1 MEAKNAKNITLDEI
15 VFEGRNKDYGAY
27 SLRKNYSR
35 YLTRAALIGIGLFG
49 GALLAAWGFNRY
61 AANKQEDLQS
71 VEIDLSKLKEDQP
84 EEKKPDIPP
93 PPPEPEPPKPEVAQI
108 KFIPPEP
115 KADEEVKNEEPPPKV
130 EEVENKVISNVTK
143 EGIETEEVAAAPPP
157 VEAPKPAEIEQ
168 PREDEIFT
176 TVEQN
181 PEFPGGLKE
190 MYAFIGKNLKYPS
203 AAQRANVSGKVFA
216 KFVVERDGRIG
227 DVQILKGIGFGCDE
241 EAQRVIKSM
250 PKWNPGKQNGRQ
262 VRVFFTMPINFQ
274 LE

>member
-1 MEAKNAKNITLDEI
+1 MEAKNASNITLDEI

-35 YLTRAALIGIGLFG
+35 YLTKASLIGIGIFG
-49 GALLAAWGFNRY
+49 GALLAAWSFN
-61 AANKQEDLQS
+61 KFGGSDQEELQS
-71 VEIDLSKLKEDQP
+71 VEIDLSKLKEEKQ

-93 PPPEPEPPKPEVAQI
+93 PPLEPEPPKQEIAQI

-115 KADEEVKNEEPPPKV
+115 KADDEVKNEEPPPKV
-130 EEVENKVISNVTK
+130 EEVENKVISNINK
-143 EGIETEEVAAAPPP
+143 EGAETEEVAAAPPP

-176 TVEQN
+176 TVEQQ
-181 PEFPGGLKE
+181 PEFPGGQRE

-203 AAQRANVSGKVFA
+203 QAQRANVSGRVFA

-250 PKWNPGKQNGRQ
+250 PKWNPGKQNGRS

>member
-1 MEAKNAKNITLDEI
+1 MEAKNASNITLDEI
-15 VFEGRNKDYGAY
+15 VFEGRNKEYGAY

-35 YLTRAALIGIGLFG
+35 YLTKASVIGIGIFG
-49 GALLAAWGFNRY
+49 GALLAAWSV
-61 AANKQEDLQS
+61 NKFGGNKEEELQT
-71 VEIDLSKLKEDQP
+71 VEIDLSKLKEEKQ

-93 PPPEPEPPKPEVAQI
+93 PPPEPEPPKQEIAQI

-130 EEVENKVISNVTK
+130 EEVENKVISNVNK
-143 EGIETEEVAAAPPP
+143 EGVETEEVAAAPPP
-157 VEAPKPAEIEQ
+157 VEAPKPAEIAQ
-168 PREDEIFT
+168 PKEDEIFT
-176 TVEQN
+176 TVEQQ

-203 AAQRANVSGKVFA
+203 AAQRANISGRVFA
-216 KFVVERDGRIG
+216 KFVVEKDGRIG

-250 PKWNPGKQNGRQ
+250 PKWNPGKQNGRS

>member
-1 MEAKNAKNITLDEI
+1 MEAKNASNITLDEI

-35 YLTRAALIGIGLFG
+35 YLTKASLIGIGIFG
-49 GALLAAWGFNRY
+49 GALLAAWSFN
-61 AANKQEDLQS
+61 KFGGSDQEELQS
-71 VEIDLSKLKEDQP
+71 VEIDLSKLKEEKQ

-93 PPPEPEPPKPEVAQI
+93 PPPEPEPPKQEIAQI

-115 KADEEVKNEEPPPKV
+115 KADDEVKNEEPPPKV
-130 EEVENKVISNVTK
+130 EEVENKVISNINK
-143 EGIETEEVAAAPPP
+143 EGAETEEVAAAPPP

-176 TVEQN
+176 TVEQQ
-181 PEFPGGLKE
+181 PEFPGGQRE

-203 AAQRANVSGKVFA
+203 QAQRANVSGRVFA

-250 PKWNPGKQNGRQ
+250 PKWNPGKQNGRS

>member
-1 MEAKNAKNITLDEI
+1 MEAKNASNITLDEI

-35 YLTRAALIGIGLFG
+35 YLTKASLIGIGIFG
-49 GALLAAWGFNRY
+49 GALLAAWSFN
-61 AANKQEDLQS
+61 KFGGSDQEELQS
-71 VEIDLSKLKEDQP
+71 VEIDLSKLKEEKQ

-93 PPPEPEPPKPEVAQI
+93 PPPEPEPPKQEIAQI

-115 KADEEVKNEEPPPKV
+115 KADDEVKNEEPPPKV
-130 EEVENKVISNVTK
+130 EEVENKVISNINK
-143 EGIETEEVAAAPPP
+143 EGAETEEVAAAPPP

-176 TVEQN
+176 TVEQQ
-181 PEFPGGLKE
+181 PEFQGGLKE

-203 AAQRANVSGKVFA
+203 QAQRANVSGRVFA

-250 PKWNPGKQNGRQ
+250 PKWNPGKQNGRS